1 MGAHFADTLNPDIA
15 GIGGLLDFLKVV
27 DLADL
32 QGVQVSPHCWITLT
46 VASVAMAK
54 IYPEYL
60 SHEEKF
66 ATNSLRLDGAN
77 VYLLRKL
84 GLEVEIDVPALQSI
98 YKHHQAT
105 NLTIVEVTP

>member
-1 MGAHFADTLNPDIA
+1 M
-15 GIGGLLDFLKVV
+15 DFLKVAE
-27 DLADL
+27 LADL

-46 VASVAMAK
+46 VASVAMAE

-66 ATNSLRLDGAN
+66 ATNGFRLDGAN

-84 GLEVEIDVPALQSI
+84 GLEVEIDVPSLQDI
-98 YKHHQAT
+98 YRHHHAT